1 VLCSKCG
8 ANLPDGSHSCP
19 ACGAPEAATADGPT
33 LEVATEPACSKCG
46 TGLPEGSQFCL
57 KCGQPVPAAALANQL
72 ATVPPAP
79 APERV
84 QLARR
89 RSGPPVVLIGLV
101 LVLAGLLAW
110 IAFSDNP
117 TAQELREDVTGART
131 RTIIET
137 PFSVK
142 PHSYSYYDFTVP
154 PGAMDVTVTGDFTA
168 VSSQEKSK
176 DKDKFTDNNVEVY
189 LLTDT
194 AFVAWR
200 DGYSTGSFY
209 ESGRTASDN
218 IGAKL
223 PSGAGHYYLV
233 FSNNFSP
240 RAPKTVR
247 GTVLLHYRALLSE
260 SLGQVREKIGNWLGF
275 N

>member
-1 VLCSKCG
+1 MLCSKCG
-8 ANLPDGSHSCP
+8 ASLPDGSHSCP
-19 ACGAPEAATADGPT
+19 ACGAPENATADGPT
-33 LEVATEPACSKCG
+33 LAVATLPPCPKCG

-57 KCGQPVPAAALANQL
+57 KCGQPVRAEAIANEL

-79 APERV
+79 APETV
-84 QLARR
+84 PLARP
-89 RSGPPVVLIGLV
+89 RSRPPVVLIALV
-101 LVLAGLLAW
+101 LVLVGLIAW
-110 IAFSDNP
+110 IAFSENP
-117 TAQELREDVTGART
+117 TAQELRDDVTGARAQ
-131 RTIIET
+131 TIVET

-154 PGAMDVTVTGDFTA
+154 SGAVDVTVAGDFNA
-168 VSSQEKSK
+168 AGSPGKGK
-176 DKDKFTDNNVEVY
+176 DKDKDTDNNIEVY

-200 DGYSTGSFY
+200 DGFATGSFY
-209 ESGRTASDN
+209 ESGRTASST

-233 FSNNFSP
+233 FSNNFAP
-240 RAPKTVR
+240 RTAKTVHT
-247 GTVLLHYRALLSE
+247 TVLLHYRALLSE
-260 SLGQVREKIGNWLGF
+260 SLGQLREKIGNWLGF